1 MLKTLAAADVTVA
14 MLHEFQWGR
23 VVSKLRKHG
32 SALVSVSATT
42 LITKWRA
49 LAAAAGVPP
58 APSRAVSPAPP
69 RAGED
74 DAAADYAAA
83 AAAARGGRATAPAPA
98 PSRADAAGVLPA
110 A

>member
-1 MLKTLAAADVTVA
+1 

-49 LAAAAGVPP
+49 LAAASGVPP
-58 APSRAVSPAPP
+58 APP
-69 RAGED
+69 RARED

-98 PSRADAAGVLPA
+98 PSRADAAGVPPA